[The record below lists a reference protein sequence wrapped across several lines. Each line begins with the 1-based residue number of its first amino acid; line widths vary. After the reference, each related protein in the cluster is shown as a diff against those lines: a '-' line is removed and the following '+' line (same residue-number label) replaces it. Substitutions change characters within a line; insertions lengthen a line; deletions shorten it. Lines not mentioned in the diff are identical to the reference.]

1 MKKYLMT
8 AVAALSLGGL
18 MTSCTKDT
26 DLSGGTARS
35 SQDVQKTYEEAFLNT
50 FGRPVEGLDWGFG
63 IANNSTVA
71 NTRAITRANSIGEL
85 TDVNKTMP
93 EEPTFRDGEEGVPPI
108 TDIKMPTKYKNTLAD
123 AGAKYAKEYQNY
135 TKNDV
140 IYINGEY
147 SSLNNPQNTEGLTI
161 YVDGKVTWGGNT
173 KSGNNPTT
181 FVVTTGSTFTLTSF
195 DPGLIVYLAP
205 SAILNLPNDV
215 SFQNETSAIYMSEN
229 SQVNASKTLT
239 IINGGK
245 LLNAGGTIT
254 ANNLTLDQES
264 TLWNE
269 GRITVTNTLTVTNTK
284 SYLYNA
290 GNKTITAGKI
300 DLINN
305 DCLIYNNGTVT
316 ATATGTGTGAIKFH
330 NSNAEFINNGTL
342 SGASLDMGAG
352 GKMHNVGT
360 TTITGASYIT
370 NSNSWWENDGQ
381 YTTGTFEVK
390 NAKRVWNN
398 CRLTAKTNFH
408 LNTEGQF
415 VLNGGQDYGASVV
428 CENTFTFGDDADFWL
443 GHKSL
448 VSVAN
453 DLTVDHQD
461 KGHGFRG
468 PRSGDYAVITAAN
481 IKKSINPDYSM
492 SYYGNLFIDT
502 GSHFPQGDKDHPYWV
517 YEDNVKFSFMGDNF
531 SVTIDADEKGCNPGY
546 KKGTTPPGPGVDP
559 DATEVMVVAE
569 DLSTYIG
576 SNGKELAD
584 FDFNDVV
591 FAVTKGNNGKVHIK
605 LLAAGG
611 TLPLTVGDPTTD
623 LQRPTMEMQKDSQGN
638 DMEEVLKYEVHR
650 LFKVSTGTMVNT
662 NSTTNGATRDSVEFD
677 IDYPEGVSPSNNIYE
692 IANAIPIRVYREDL
706 SSDTNKKK
714 WIVIPKAQPV
724 TSDFGSTITA
734 SKLCVDTDFRWCNER
749 NHIDTKFRYID
760 SYGNNKGSRFRL
772 YLNGK
777 LRGKWWKDDTRISG
791 DN

>member
-8 AVAALSLGGL
+8 AATALVLGGL

-71 NTRAITRANSIGEL
+71 NTRAMTRANSIGEL
-85 TDVNKTMP
+85 TDVDKTMP

-108 TDIKMPTKYKNTLAD
+108 TIIEMPTKYKNTLAD

-135 TKNDV
+135 TTNDV

-161 YVDGKVTWGGNT
+161 YVDGTVTWGGST
-173 KSGNNPTT
+173 KSGSYPTT
-181 FVVTTGSTFTLTSF
+181 FVVTTGSTFTLTRF

-205 SAILNLPNDV
+205 RAILNLPNDV
-215 SFQNETSAIYMSEN
+215 SFQNEPSAIYMSEN

-269 GRITVTNTLTVTNTK
+269 GSITVTNTLTVTNTK

-342 SGASLDMGAG
+342 SGVSLDMGAG

-370 NSNSWWENDGQ
+370 NTNSWWENDGQ

-415 VLNGGQDYGASVV
+415 VLNGGQGYGASVV

-502 GSHFPQGDKDHPYWV
+502 GSHFPQGETDAHPCWV
-517 YEDNVKFSFMGDNF
+517 YEDKVKFNFMDENF

-559 DATEVMVVAE
+559 DASEVIVVAE

-611 TLPLTVGDPTTD
+611 TLPLTVGGAEGETVDNHGE
-623 LQRPTMEMQKDSQGN
+623 Q
-638 DMEEVLKYEVHR
+638 VLAYEVHR

-662 NSTTNGATRDSVEFD
+662 NSTTNGATREPVEFD
-677 IDYPEGVSPSNNIYE
+677 IDYPDGVTSANNIYE
-692 IANAIPIRVYREDL
+692 IANAIPIRVNRTDL
-706 SSDTNKKK
+706 NTNEKG
-714 WIVIPKAQPV
+714 WIVIQKAEAV
-724 TSDFGSTITA
+724 SSSSASRITA
-734 SKLCVDTDFRWCNER
+734 SKLCVDKTYTWCDER
-749 NHIDTKFRYID
+749 IHIDQNFQYID
-760 SYGNNKGSRFRL
+760 AYGNNKGSRFRM
-772 YLNGK
+772 Y
-777 LRGKWWKDDTRISG
+777 LRGELPNYWWRGNVTAISG

>member
-8 AVAALSLGGL
+8 AATALVLGGL

-85 TDVNKTMP
+85 TDVDKTMP

-108 TDIKMPTKYKNTLAD
+108 TEIKMPTKYKNTLAD

-135 TKNDV
+135 TTNDV

-161 YVDGKVTWGGNT
+161 YVDGTVTWGGNT
-173 KSGNNPTT
+173 KSGSNPTT

-215 SFQNETSAIYMSEN
+215 SFQNEPSAIYMSEN

-269 GRITVTNTLTVTNTK
+269 GSITVTNTLTVTNTE

-342 SGASLDMGAG
+342 SGVSLDMGAG

-370 NSNSWWENDGQ
+370 NTNSWWENDGQ

-415 VLNGGQDYGASVV
+415 VLNGGQGYGASVV
-428 CENTFTFGDDADFWL
+428 CQNTFTFGDDADFWL

-453 DLTVDHQD
+453 DLTVDNGD

-481 IKKSINPDYSM
+481 IKKNINPDYSM

-517 YEDNVKFSFMGDNF
+517 YEDNVKFNFMDENF

-546 KKGTTPPGPGVDP
+546 KKDTDDDDDDEDEDP
-559 DATEVMVVAE
+559 DPEAVMVVAE

-591 FAVTKGNNGKVHIK
+591 FEVSKGNNSMVHIK

-611 TLPLTVGDPTTD
+611 TLPLTVGGKAGETELD
-623 LQRPTMEMQKDSQGN
+623 QGGN
-638 DMEEVLKYEVHR
+638 EVLKYEVHR
-650 LFKVSTGTMVNT
+650 RFKVSTGTMVNT
-662 NSTTNGATRDSVEFD
+662 NSTTNGATRDPVEFD

-706 SSDTNKKK
+706 SSDTNEKK

-724 TSDFGSTITA
+724 TSDSGSTITA

-749 NHIDTKFRYID
+749 IHIDQEFHYID

-772 YLNGK
+772 FLNGE
-777 LRGKWWKDDTRISG
+777 LRGKWWKNDTRISG

>member
-8 AVAALSLGGL
+8 AATALVLGGL

-26 DLSGGTARS
+26 DLSGGTARN

-63 IANNSTVA
+63 PANKST
-71 NTRAITRANSIGEL
+71 TRALTRANSIGEL
-85 TDVNKTMP
+85 TDVDKTMP
-93 EEPTFRDGEEGVPPI
+93 AQPTFSKEI
-108 TDIKMPTKYKNTLAD
+108 TMPTQYKNTLAE
-123 AGAKYAKEYQNY
+123 AKKIPDIAPLTSNY
-135 TKNDV
+135 TSGGTYYVEAKNWD
-140 IYINGEY
+140 N
-147 SSLNNPQNTEGLTI
+147 NNPKAVDIQNNPLTI
-161 YVDGKVTWGGNT
+161 YFDGDIVFY
-173 KSGNNPTT
+173 GNNEQNSKTT
-181 FVVTTGSTFTLTSF
+181 FCVTEDSKLTLQKVRN
-195 DPGLIVYLAP
+195 GLTVYLAP
-205 SAILNLPNDV
+205 RATLDLTQQKNDEGKQLAT
-215 SFQNETSAIYMSEN
+215 FQNVNSAIYVNRGSTVKAIDLSLVGGTKVRNEGYIEVEN
-229 SQVNASKTLT
+229 LS
-239 IINGGK
+239 INGQ
-245 LLNAGGTIT
+245 NQD
-254 ANNLTLDQES
+254 NS

-269 GRITVTNTLTVTNTK
+269 GEVKVNETLT
-284 SYLYNA
+284 LYNQ
-290 GNKTITAGKI
+290 
-300 DLINN
+300 
-305 DCLIYNNGTVT
+305 NG
-316 ATATGTGTGAIKFH
+316 
-330 NSNAEFINNGTL
+330 EFINRNKLT
-342 SGASLDMGAG
+342 AKALDMSSG
-352 GKMHNVGT
+352 GKFNNWSK

-370 NSNSWWENDGQ
+370 NTNSWWENDGE

-408 LNTEGQF
+408 IHTEGQF
-415 VLNGGQDYGASVV
+415 VLNGGQGYGASVV

-481 IKKSINPDYSM
+481 IKKNINPDYSM

-517 YEDNVKFSFMGDNF
+517 YDDNVKFNFMDENF

-546 KKGTTPPGPGVDP
+546 KKDTDDDDDDEDEDP
-559 DATEVMVVAE
+559 DPEAVMVVAE

-591 FAVTKGNNGKVHIK
+591 FEVSKGNNSMVHIK

-611 TLPLTVGDPTTD
+611 TLPLTVGGKAGETELD
-623 LQRPTMEMQKDSQGN
+623 QGGN
-638 DMEEVLKYEVHR
+638 EVLKYEVHR
-650 LFKVSTGTMVNT
+650 RFKVSTGTMVNT
-662 NSTTNGATRDSVEFD
+662 NSTTNGATRDPVEFD

-706 SSDTNKKK
+706 SSDTNEKK

-724 TSDFGSTITA
+724 TSDSGSTITA

-749 NHIDTKFRYID
+749 IHIDQEFHYID

-772 YLNGK
+772 FLNGE
-777 LRGKWWKDDTRISG
+777 LRGKWWKNDTRISG

>member
-1 MKKYLMT
+1 MT
-8 AVAALSLGGL
+8 AVAALALGGL

-71 NTRAITRANSIGEL
+71 NTRAMTRANSIGEL
-85 TDVNKTMP
+85 TDVDKTMP
-93 EEPTFRDGEEGVPPI
+93 AQPTFSEEI
-108 TDIKMPTKYKNTLAD
+108 TMPTQYKNTLAE
-123 AGAKYAKEYQNY
+123 AKKIPDIAPLTSNY
-135 TKNDV
+135 TSGGTYYVEAKNWD
-140 IYINGEY
+140 N
-147 SSLNNPQNTEGLTI
+147 NNPKAVDIQSNPLTI
-161 YVDGKVTWGGNT
+161 YFDGDIVFY
-173 KSGNNPTT
+173 GNNEQNSKTT
-181 FVVTTGSTFTLTSF
+181 FCVTEDSKLTLQKVRN
-195 DPGLIVYLAP
+195 GLTVYLAP
-205 SAILNLPNDV
+205 RATLDLTQQKNDEGKQLAT
-215 SFQNETSAIYMSEN
+215 FQNDNSAIYVNRGSTVKAIDLSLVGGTKVRNEGYIEVEN
-229 SQVNASKTLT
+229 LS
-239 IINGGK
+239 INGQ
-245 LLNAGGTIT
+245 NQD
-254 ANNLTLDQES
+254 NS

-269 GRITVTNTLTVTNTK
+269 GEVKVNETLT
-284 SYLYNA
+284 LYNQ
-290 GNKTITAGKI
+290 
-300 DLINN
+300 
-305 DCLIYNNGTVT
+305 NG
-316 ATATGTGTGAIKFH
+316 
-330 NSNAEFINNGTL
+330 EFINRNKLT
-342 SGASLDMGAG
+342 AKALDMSSG
-352 GKMHNVGT
+352 GKFNNWSK

-370 NSNSWWENDGQ
+370 NTNSWWENDGE

-408 LNTEGQF
+408 IHTEGQF
-415 VLNGGQDYGASVV
+415 VLNGGQGYGASVV

-502 GSHFPQGDKDHPYWV
+502 GSHFPQGETNAHPCWV

-546 KKGTTPPGPGVDP
+546 KKDTDDDDDDEDEDP
-559 DATEVMVVAE
+559 DPEAVMVVAE

-576 SNGKELAD
+576 SDGKELAD
-584 FDFNDVV
+584 FDFNDVIFEV
-591 FAVTKGNNGKVHIK
+591 RKGSNNVHIK
-605 LLAAGG
+605 LRAAGG
-611 TLPLTVGDPTTD
+611 TLPLTVGGAEGWTVDNHGE
-623 LQRPTMEMQKDSQGN
+623 Q
-638 DMEEVLKYEVHR
+638 VLAYEVHR

-662 NSTTNGATRDSVEFD
+662 NSTTNGATRDPVEFD

-706 SSDTNKKK
+706 SSDTNEKK

-724 TSDFGSTITA
+724 TSDSGSTITA

-749 NHIDTKFRYID
+749 NHIDTKFHYID

-772 YLNGK
+772 YLNGE

>member
-8 AVAALSLGGL
+8 AATALVLGGL

-50 FGRPVEGLDWGFG
+50 FGRPAEGLDWGFG

-93 EEPTFRDGEEGVPPI
+93 AQPTFSKEI
-108 TDIKMPTKYKNTLAD
+108 TMPTQYKNTLAE
-123 AGAKYAKEYQNY
+123 AKKIPDIAPLTSNY
-135 TKNDV
+135 TSGGTYYVEAKNW
-140 IYINGEY
+140 NN
-147 SSLNNPQNTEGLTI
+147 NNPKAVDIQSNPLTI
-161 YVDGKVTWGGNT
+161 YFDGDIVFY
-173 KSGNNPTT
+173 GNNEQNSKTT
-181 FVVTTGSTFTLTSF
+181 FCVTENSKLTLQKVRN
-195 DPGLIVYLAP
+195 GLTVYLAP
-205 SAILNLPNDV
+205 GATLDLTQHEKSNEGKQLAN
-215 SFQNETSAIYMSEN
+215 FQNVNSAIYVNRGSTVKAIDLSLVGGTKVRNEGYIEVEN
-229 SQVNASKTLT
+229 LS
-239 IINGGK
+239 INGQ
-245 LLNAGGTIT
+245 NQD
-254 ANNLTLDQES
+254 NS

-269 GRITVTNTLTVTNTK
+269 GEVKVNETLT
-284 SYLYNA
+284 LYNQ
-290 GNKTITAGKI
+290 
-300 DLINN
+300 
-305 DCLIYNNGTVT
+305 NG
-316 ATATGTGTGAIKFH
+316 
-330 NSNAEFINNGTL
+330 EFINRNKLT
-342 SGASLDMGAG
+342 AKALDMSSG
-352 GKMHNVGT
+352 GKFNNWSK

-370 NSNSWWENDGQ
+370 NTNSWWENDGE

-415 VLNGGQDYGASVV
+415 VLNGGQGYGASVV

-517 YEDNVKFSFMGDNF
+517 YEDNVKFNFMDENF

-546 KKGTTPPGPGVDP
+546 KKGTTPSGPGVDP
-559 DATEVMVVAE
+559 DASEVIVVAE
-569 DLSTYIG
+569 DLSTYID

-611 TLPLTVGDPTTD
+611 TLPLTVGGAEGETELD
-623 LQRPTMEMQKDSQGN
+623 QGGN
-638 DMEEVLKYEVHR
+638 EVLKYEVHR
-650 LFKVSTGTMVNT
+650 RFKVSTGTMVNT
-662 NSTTNGATRDSVEFD
+662 NSTTNGATRDPVEFD
-677 IDYPEGVSPSNNIYE
+677 IDYPDGVTSANNIYE
-692 IANAIPIRVYREDL
+692 IANAIPIRVNRTDL
-706 SSDTNKKK
+706 NTNEKG
-714 WIVIPKAQPV
+714 WIVIQKAEAV
-724 TSDFGSTITA
+724 SSSSASRITA
-734 SKLCVDTDFRWCNER
+734 SKLCVDKTYTWCDER
-749 NHIDTKFRYID
+749 IHIDQNFQYID
-760 SYGNNKGSRFRL
+760 AYGNNKGSRFRM
-772 YLNGK
+772 Y
-777 LRGKWWKDDTRISG
+777 LRGELPNYWWRGNVTAISG